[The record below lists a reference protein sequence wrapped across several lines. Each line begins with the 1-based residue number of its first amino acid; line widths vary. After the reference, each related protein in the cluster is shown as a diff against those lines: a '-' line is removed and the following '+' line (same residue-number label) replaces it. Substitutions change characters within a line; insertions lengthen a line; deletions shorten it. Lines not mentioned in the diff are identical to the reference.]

1 MPVLLAMPMLVVR
14 RPEQWLLLEG
24 NLIERQLIE
33 VTKEIFNLRAM
44 VMNLLM
50 EVI

>member
-1 MPVLLAMPMLVVR
+1 MPMLVVR